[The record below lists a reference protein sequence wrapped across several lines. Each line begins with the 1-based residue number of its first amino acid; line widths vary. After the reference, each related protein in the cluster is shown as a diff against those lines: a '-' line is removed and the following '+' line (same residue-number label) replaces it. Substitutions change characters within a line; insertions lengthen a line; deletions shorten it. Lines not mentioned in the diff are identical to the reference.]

1 MERTS
6 VIAALGFKSKG
17 GSREAVI
24 AAFRTAGQKGLSVAE
39 IQAVAGNQ
47 SKSGDVSRTVASLI
61 SHLRKDHGQDVVKD
75 ENKYYL
81 IGEYTDEG
89 WVPQPWVKERVS
101 RE

>member
-24 AAFRTAGQKGLSVAE
+24 TAFRQAAEKGLSVDDIGA
-39 IQAVAGNQ
+39 IAGNT
-47 SKSGDVSRTVASLI
+47 SKTGDISRTVASLI
-61 SHLRKDHGQDVVKD
+61 SHLRKDHRQDVVKD
-75 ENKYYL
+75 ENRYYL
-81 IGEYTDEG
+81 IGEHTDEG